1 MYQIVEDHSQD
12 TLISM
17 ADEVLA
23 IIRGEGNDEEKKL
36 NMEAIFGERVSHE
49 HFFDLSNIA
58 KTITDY
64 EVQKNEEMAEEDIA
78 IIEEDEEEEDSDGN
92 IVSDVESVEEDRVE
106 GNKIERREKMKRQE
120 ENQNELNPTNID
132 AHWLHSQL
140 NNYYDPT

>member
-64 EVQKNEEMAEEDIA
+64 EV
-78 IIEEDEEEEDSDGN
+78 
-92 IVSDVESVEEDRVE
+92 
-106 GNKIERREKMKRQE
+106 
-120 ENQNELNPTNID
+120 
-132 AHWLHSQL
+132 
-140 NNYYDPT
+140 